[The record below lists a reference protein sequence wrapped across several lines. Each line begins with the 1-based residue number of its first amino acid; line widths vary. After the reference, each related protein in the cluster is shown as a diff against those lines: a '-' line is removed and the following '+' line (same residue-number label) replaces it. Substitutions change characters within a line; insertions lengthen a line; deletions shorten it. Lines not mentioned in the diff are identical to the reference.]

1 MSITSCYDALRSVI
15 AAGVSAKSQ
24 YTGIPN
30 QAPQR
35 LPAVVVRWTNTEPAS
50 QSFSS
55 LVTTK
60 YARNAM
66 RRVHTFEAVV
76 VIGSSGQIKDEDI
89 AARATAQ
96 SLLDAIDDDTE
107 LGGACVLASVNN
119 VSGGLLEWDQQAMY
133 TVRANVSVTE
143 DV

>member
-1 MSITSCYDALRSVI
+1 MSITSCYDALVNVI
-15 AAGVSAKSQ
+15 AAGISAKSK

-35 LPAVVVRWTNTEPAS
+35 LPAVIVKWANTEPAS

-55 LVTTK
+55 FASAK

-66 RRVHTFEAVV
+66 RRTHTFEAVV

-96 SLLDAIDDDTE
+96 ALLDAIDDDTE
-107 LGGACVLASVNN
+107 LGGACVFSQVNN
-119 VSGGLLEWDQQAMY
+119 IGSGLLEWDQQAMF
-133 TVRANVSVTE
+133 TVRANVSVME
-143 DV
+143 DL

>member
-1 MSITSCYDALRSVI
+1 MSITSCYDALVNVI
-15 AAGVSAKSQ
+15 AAGISAKSK

-35 LPAVVVRWTNTEPAS
+35 LPAVIVKWANTEPAS

-55 LVTTK
+55 LASAK

-66 RRVHTFEAVV
+66 RRTRTFEAVV

-96 SLLDAIDDDTE
+96 ALLDAIDDDTE
-107 LGGACVLASVNN
+107 LGGACVFSQVNN
-119 VSGGLLEWDQQAMY
+119 IGSGLLEWDQQAMF
-133 TVRANVSVTE
+133 TVRANVSVME
-143 DV
+143 DL